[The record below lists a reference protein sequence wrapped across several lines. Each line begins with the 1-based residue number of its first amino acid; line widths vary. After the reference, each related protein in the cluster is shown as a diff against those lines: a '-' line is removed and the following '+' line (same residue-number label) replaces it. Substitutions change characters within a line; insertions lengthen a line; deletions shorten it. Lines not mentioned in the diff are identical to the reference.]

1 MIIFSNEQ
9 ISKMN
14 ANELASLKALAELY
28 GENKTD
34 SFSAEQKQVQ
44 ETIKQRINAEKERIA
59 TEASYQEELEKR
71 FI

>member
-34 SFSAEQKQVQ
+34 TFSVEQKQVQ

-59 TEASYQEELEKR
+59 AEASYQEELEKR
-71 FI
+71 FV

>member
-34 SFSAEQKQVQ
+34 SFSVEQKQVQ

-59 TEASYQEELEKR
+59 AEASYQEELEKR
-71 FI
+71 FV